1 MYDRKNHRLWGFLP
15 ELGID
20 AMNYRVVRLRM
31 YSSFRRNLIL
41 PACLLGTLLLG
52 PAAALAA
59 SPVEQHNS
67 NAVWFENW
75 TGLRNA
81 SLVVAAPDGTLITIE
96 AITGTPVFQL
106 SGATILDGIYRYEL
120 VAATE
125 EQVKIINPQ
134 NNGRGE
140 AQTDSKAKPFHMN
153 GHFTVSRGVIIT
165 PEEITEDN

>member
-1 MYDRKNHRLWGFLP
+1 MDKFLWRGL
-15 ELGID
+15 
-20 AMNYRVVRLRM
+20 AR
-31 YSSFRRNLIL
+31 S
-41 PACLLGTLLLG
+41 ACLIGTLLLG
-52 PAAALAA
+52 PTAALAA

-81 SLVVAAPDGTLITIE
+81 TLVVSAPDGTLSTIE
-96 AITGTPVFQL
+96 AATGTPVFQL
-106 SGATILDGIYRYEL
+106 SGGEILDGIYRFEL
-120 VAATE
+120 SAASD
-125 EQVKIINPQ
+125 EQVKILNPQ

-140 AQTDSKAKPFHMN
+140 AQSDSMAKPFYMN